1 LLNETFGGGEA
12 IGGSG
17 GLNRAFFPAI
27 GDLKKPSRGI
37 FCITFERELI
47 V

>member
-12 IGGSG
+12 VGCDE
-17 GLNRAFFPAI
+17 LNRSFFPAI

-37 FCITFERELI
+37 FWITFERKLI